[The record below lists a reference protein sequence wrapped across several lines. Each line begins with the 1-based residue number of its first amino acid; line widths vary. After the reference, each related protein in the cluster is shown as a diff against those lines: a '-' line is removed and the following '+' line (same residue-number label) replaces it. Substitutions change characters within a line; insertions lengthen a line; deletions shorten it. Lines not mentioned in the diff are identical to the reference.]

1 MKKVYSL
8 ENITCSHCASM
19 TEARVNAISG
29 VSNAMA
35 SFRRKKLT
43 VTLDD
48 DKEEA
53 IDKEIESIL
62 ANPVYCAT
70 CPNR

>member
-1 MKKVYSL
+1 MRKVYSL
-8 ENITCSHCASM
+8 EDITCSHCASM
-19 TEARVNAISG
+19 TESRVSAISG
-29 VSNAMA
+29 VSKAIA
-35 SFRRKKLT
+35 SFRSKKLT

-53 IDKEIESIL
+53 IDKEIQTIL
-62 ANPVYCAT
+62 ANPVYCST